1 MIHTFKYIETNY
13 YYNYNRVNFEK
24 HKRLKLKLVPGGH
37 RIREVAVLEAS
48 HSPSTLSISTISPLF
63 QPYLTDPP
71 LHLTFSTRAFL
82 PFLFSYF
89 PLLRI
94 RLDFPSVT

>member
-71 LHLTFSTRAFL
+71 LHLTPSIRAFL
-82 PFLFSYF
+82 ILCYCRLSLSRLILFS
-89 PLLRI
+89 
-94 RLDFPSVT
+94 